1 MKLPAD
7 NVEGAL
13 LSAAAPPTK
22 SGPKKRGG
30 KFP

>member
-13 LSAAAPPTK
+13 LSAAAPPPK

-30 KFP
+30 EFP